1 MSSSHLKRLAMPRSW
16 ALPRKT
22 SVWVTRP
29 RPSGHALDC
38 CMALTVIL
46 RDVLGVAGNKREV
59 KRLLATRKVL
69 VDGRVETDSRRGV
82 GLMDVLTVGENN
94 YRCVLDEN
102 GKLRYREIS
111 PKEAASKVCRIDGKT
126 TVRGGSTQYNLHDG
140 RNIIDEG
147 AKTYNT
153 GDSLRISLPEQKVL
167 AHFVFEQGATAY
179 LIGGTHVG
187 SLATVGER
195 LEKRSSMPNEVT
207 FSDFGTVERNVF
219 VVGNTVLPG
228 IEVGS

>member
-1 MSSSHLKRLAMPRSW
+1 
-16 ALPRKT
+16 
-22 SVWVTRP
+22 
-29 RPSGHALDC
+29 
-38 CMALTVIL
+38 MALTVIL
-46 RDVLGVAGNKREV
+46 RAVLGVAGNKREV

-69 VDGRVETDSRRGV
+69 VDGRVETDPRRGV
-82 GLMDVLTVGENN
+82 GLMDVLTVAEDS

-102 GKLRYREIS
+102 GKLRYRQIGS
-111 PKEAASKVCRIDGKT
+111 KDAAWKVCRIDGKT

-140 RNIIDEG
+140 RNIIDEK

-153 GDSLRISLPEQKVL
+153 GDSLRISLPEQKIID
-167 AHFVFEQGATAY
+167 HFVFEQGATAY
-179 LIGGTHVG
+179 LVGGQHVG
-187 SLATVGER
+187 SLATVDER

-219 VVGNTVLPG
+219 VVGNATLPG

>member
-22 SVWVTRP
+22 TVWVTRP
-29 RPSGHALDC
+29 RPGGHSLDR

-46 RDVLGVAGNKREV
+46 RDVLGIAGNKREV

-82 GLMDVLTVGENN
+82 GLMDVLTVAEDS

-102 GKLRYREIS
+102 GKLRYRQIGS
-111 PKEAASKVCRIDGKT
+111 KDAAWKVCRIDGKT

-140 RNIIDEG
+140 RNIIDEK

-153 GDSLRISLPEQKVL
+153 GDSLRISLPEQKIL
-167 AHFVFEQGATAY
+167 DHFVFEQGATAY
-179 LIGGTHVG
+179 LVGGQHVG
-187 SLATVGER
+187 SLATVDER

-219 VVGNTVLPG
+219 VVGNATLPG